1 VSWIR
6 LLPLEELPA
15 GTARAVTAG
24 LDDLLV
30 CRTDADHVY
39 VVEDVCSN
47 DDAPLGD
54 QALDG
59 AVVTC
64 PRHGARFD
72 VTSGEVLKAPAP
84 VGIDTFATR
93 LSPDG
98 WIEVDL
104 EA

>member
-1 VSWIR
+1 VAWTR
-6 LLPLEELPA
+6 LMPLADLPV
-15 GTARAVTAG
+15 GTARAVSSG

-39 VVEDVCSN
+39 VVADVCSH
-47 DDAPLGD
+47 DEAPLGD
-54 QALDG
+54 QQLDG

-72 VTSGEVLKAPAP
+72 VTSGAVLRAPAP
-84 VGIDTFATR
+84 VGIDTFPAR
-93 LSPDG
+93 LAAG
-98 WIEVDL
+98 WVEVDL

>member
-1 VSWIR
+1 MSWTR
-6 LLPLEELPA
+6 LLPLEELPVGA
-15 GTARAVTAG
+15 ARSVASG

-30 CRTDADHVY
+30 CRPASDQVY
-39 VVEDVCSN
+39 VVEDVCSH

-54 QALDG
+54 QDLDG

-72 VTSGEVLKAPAP
+72 VATGAVLKAPAP
-84 VGIDTFATR
+84 VGIETYPTR
-93 LSPDG
+93 LSEDG